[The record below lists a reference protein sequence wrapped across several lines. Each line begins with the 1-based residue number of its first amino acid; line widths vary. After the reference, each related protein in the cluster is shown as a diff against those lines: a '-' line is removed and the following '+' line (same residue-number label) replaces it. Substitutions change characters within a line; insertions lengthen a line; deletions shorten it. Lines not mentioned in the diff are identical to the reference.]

1 MVLLQ
6 LGQGKAK
13 NGTILERMDSQK
25 LIELAT
31 PVLAALTPAQRQL
44 PRYRRLRR
52 AYALA
57 ISYHL
62 PRTQARPHL
71 SAVFRTDLDLDS
83 FSDQRWRETFILTKP
98 EFLDLHEWLSP
109 IISEVDVDDG
119 TLTHAKLANCM
130 LPAPK
135 TGPATRVNPR
145 SGAARPR
152 VRSLTGRKRGKQT
165 RGYTPVCVR
174 RFAMFFT
181 WICFSSRILFW
192 HASRVI
198 RGRRSGGARAWQML
212 ATS

>member
-6 LGQGKAK
+6 PGQGRAK

-57 ISYHL
+57 VSYHL
-62 PRTQARPHL
+62 PRTQARGPHL
-71 SAVFRTDLDLDS
+71 SAVFRTDLDLVS
-83 FSDQRWRETFILTKP
+83 YSDQRWRETFILTKT

-119 TLTHAKLANCM
+119 TLTHTVRTDYRMSVSTAKA
-130 LPAPK
+130 
-135 TGPATRVNPR
+135 
-145 SGAARPR
+145 
-152 VRSLTGRKRGKQT
+152 
-165 RGYTPVCVR
+165 
-174 RFAMFFT
+174 
-181 WICFSSRILFW
+181 
-192 HASRVI
+192 
-198 RGRRSGGARAWQML
+198 
-212 ATS
+212 